1 LGHHAAVGAGL
12 NLLDGPPKKSPIV
25 TTTPE
30 PTDLEHAPE
39 TGAVRLPPADEPYRG
54 EHQDQIGDREPGAL
68 RDPRADA
75 IGEGNVTELTSDLDD
90 ESVQTLE
97 KNSARTSAPGS
108 APFPRGLRRR

>member
-1 LGHHAAVGAGL
+1 MARQRKVRS
-12 NLLDGPPKKSPIV
+12 SPRR
-25 TTTPE
+25 PR

-97 KNSARTSAPGS
+97 KNWPAS
-108 APFPRGLRRR
+108 